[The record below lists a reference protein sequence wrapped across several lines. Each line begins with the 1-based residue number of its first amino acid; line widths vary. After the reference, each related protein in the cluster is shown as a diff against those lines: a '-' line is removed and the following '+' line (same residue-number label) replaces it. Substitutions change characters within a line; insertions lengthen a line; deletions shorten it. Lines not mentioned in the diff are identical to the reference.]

1 MWLMLQIETPKD
13 FVISTNEAHSVREF
27 VEASFKE
34 INKEIV

>member
-1 MWLMLQIETPKD
+1 MWLMLQTDTPNE

-27 VEASFKE
+27 VEASFNE